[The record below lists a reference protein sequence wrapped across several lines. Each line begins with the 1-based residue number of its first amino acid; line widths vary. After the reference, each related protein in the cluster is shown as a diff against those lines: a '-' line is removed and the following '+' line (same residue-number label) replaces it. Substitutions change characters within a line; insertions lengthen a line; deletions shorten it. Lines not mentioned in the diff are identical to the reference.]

1 MGFDVISETEALPL
15 EENSSIQ
22 DLEEINPAG
31 ADIIDED
38 ANSAQDTLAKNIA
51 IPDYSLFSYNP
62 GPQESLWN
70 EADVEEA
77 LATIDKKEPDSNIF
91 ELYKLR
97 YNKGYTVDK
106 ICKELNLDKES
117 VIDSLIEI
125 SLLVKE

>member
-1 MGFDVISETEALPL
+1 M
-15 EENSSIQ
+15 
-22 DLEEINPAG
+22 
-31 ADIIDED
+31 
-38 ANSAQDTLAKNIA
+38 
-51 IPDYSLFSYNP
+51 FSYNP
-62 GPQESLWN
+62 EPQESLWN